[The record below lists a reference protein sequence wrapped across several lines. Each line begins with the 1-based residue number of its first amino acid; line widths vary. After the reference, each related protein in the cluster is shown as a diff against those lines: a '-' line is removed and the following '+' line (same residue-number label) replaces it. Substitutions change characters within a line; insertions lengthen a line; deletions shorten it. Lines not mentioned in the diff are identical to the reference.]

1 MMNNNINA
9 IRTMERMN
17 NIIEEMKQLQNEL
30 DALMNSND
38 LDSYENIPEEEL
50 DDLIDPEYKEA
61 VNKEAV
67 RKSYINT
74 REYYW
79 MVLIRQRLGIWL
91 SYEEMKQFMDEAEDR
106 SIDFSTKHPWSFTD
120 DEIVEEFETFYRC

>member
-17 NIIEEMKQLQNEL
+17 NIIEEMKQLQKEF
-30 DALMNSND
+30 
-38 LDSYENIPEEEL
+38 
-50 DDLIDPEYKEA
+50 DDLFKE
-61 VNKEAV
+61 NEKETK

-91 SYEEMKQFMDEAEDR
+91 SYEEMKQFMVEAEDR
-106 SIDFSTKHPWSFTD
+106 SIDFTTKHPWSFTD
-120 DEIVEEFETFYRC
+120 DEIVEEFERYYKC

>member
-1 MMNNNINA
+1 MMNKNVNV

-50 DDLIDPEYKEA
+50 DDLIDPEYKE
-61 VNKEAV
+61 EV

-91 SYEEMKQFMDEAEDR
+91 SYEEMKQFMNEAEDR
-106 SIDFSTKHPWSFTD
+106 SIDFSTKHPWSFND
-120 DEIVEEFETFYRC
+120 DEIVEEFETFYKC

>member
-9 IRTMERMN
+9 IRTMERIN

-30 DALMNSND
+30 NVLMNSND

-61 VNKEAV
+61 INKEAV
-67 RKSYINT
+67 RKSYVNT
-74 REYYW
+74 RQYYW

-106 SIDFSTKHPWSFTD
+106 CIDFGTKHPWSFND
-120 DEIVEEFETFYRC
+120 DEIVKEFETFYRC

>member
-1 MMNNNINA
+1 MMNNNVNA

-30 DALMNSND
+30 DALMKSND

-61 VNKEAV
+61 LRE
-67 RKSYINT
+67 SYVNT

-79 MVLIRQRLGIWL
+79 MVLIRQRLGIWI
-91 SYEEMKQFMDEAEDR
+91 SYEEMKQFMNKAEDR

-120 DEIVEEFETFYRC
+120 DEIVEEFETYYKC

>member
-1 MMNNNINA
+1 MMDNSINA
-9 IRTMERMN
+9 IRTMERIN

-30 DALMNSND
+30 DELMNSND

-50 DDLIDPEYKEA
+50 DDLIDSEYKE
-61 VNKEAV
+61 EV

-91 SYEEMKQFMDEAEDR
+91 SYEEMKQFMNEAEDR

-120 DEIVEEFETFYRC
+120 DEIVEEFETYYKC

>member
-1 MMNNNINA
+1 MMNNNIKA
-9 IRTMERMN
+9 IRTMERIN

-30 DALMNSND
+30 DELMNSND

-50 DDLIDPEYKEA
+50 DDLIDSEYKE
-61 VNKEAV
+61 EV

-91 SYEEMKQFMDEAEDR
+91 SYEEMKQFMNEAEDR

-120 DEIVEEFETFYRC
+120 DEIVEEFETYYKC

>member
-1 MMNNNINA
+1 MMDNSINA
-9 IRTMERMN
+9 IRTMERIN

-50 DDLIDPEYKEA
+50 DDLIDPEYKE
-61 VNKEAV
+61 EV
-67 RKSYINT
+67 RKSYVNT

-91 SYEEMKQFMDEAEDR
+91 SYEEMKQFMNEAEDR

-120 DEIVEEFETFYRC
+120 DEIVEEFETYYKC

>member
-1 MMNNNINA
+1 MMNKNINA

-17 NIIEEMKQLQNEL
+17 NIIEELKQLQKDFDVLLNN
-30 DALMNSND
+30 DYDND
-38 LDSYENIPEEEL
+38 LDSYENISEEEL

-61 VNKEAV
+61 V
-67 RKSYINT
+67 RKSYVNT
-74 REYYW
+74 IEYYW

-91 SYEEMKQFMDEAEDR
+91 SYEEMKQFMNEAEDR

>member
-17 NIIEEMKQLQNEL
+17 NIIEEMKQLQIEL
-30 DALMNSND
+30 DVLMNNNNDDD

-50 DDLIDPEYKEA
+50 DDLIDPEYKET
-61 VNKEAV
+61 K

-74 REYYW
+74 RQYYW

-91 SYEEMKQFMDEAEDR
+91 SYEEMKQFMNEAEDR

-120 DEIVEEFETFYRC
+120 DEIVEEFETYYKC

>member
-1 MMNNNINA
+1 MMVNSINA
-9 IRTMERMN
+9 IRAMERIN

-30 DALMNSND
+30 DELMNSND

-50 DDLIDPEYKEA
+50 DDLIDSEYKE
-61 VNKEAV
+61 EV

-91 SYEEMKQFMDEAEDR
+91 SYEEMKQFMNEAEDR

-120 DEIVEEFETFYRC
+120 DEIVEEFETYYKC

>member
-50 DDLIDPEYKEA
+50 DD
-61 VNKEAV
+61 
-67 RKSYINT
+67 
-74 REYYW
+74 
-79 MVLIRQRLGIWL
+79 
-91 SYEEMKQFMDEAEDR
+91 
-106 SIDFSTKHPWSFTD
+106 
-120 DEIVEEFETFYRC
+120 

>member
-1 MMNNNINA
+1 MMVNSINA
-9 IRTMERMN
+9 IRTMERIN

-30 DALMNSND
+30 DELMNSND

-50 DDLIDPEYKEA
+50 DDLIDSEYKE
-61 VNKEAV
+61 EV

-91 SYEEMKQFMDEAEDR
+91 SYEEMKQFMNEAEDR

-120 DEIVEEFETFYRC
+120 DEIVEEFETYYKC